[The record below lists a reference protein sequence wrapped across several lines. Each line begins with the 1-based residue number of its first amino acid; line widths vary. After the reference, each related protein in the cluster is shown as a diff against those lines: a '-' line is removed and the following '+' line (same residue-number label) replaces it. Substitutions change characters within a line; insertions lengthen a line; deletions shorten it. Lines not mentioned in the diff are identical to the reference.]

1 MSNQPS
7 AYNTKI
13 QSNWRVVAACAL
25 GIGVGVMA
33 LPYSTI
39 GLFITSLESE
49 FAWTRAD
56 ISLGATILLGI
67 VTLLSPVSGWLADR
81 HRASTLILVSLVAQ
95 SICFLLLSRMSSDI
109 LWMYLTLAL
118 MATFSVGASTIV
130 FARIVCTHFF
140 ANRGLALGIVM
151 TGNGVTA
158 TLSPHTLGKLINAHG
173 WSAGY
178 MALSAFSIT
187 ALLLILW
194 LLRGHVTTTQQQDVS
209 QPAAGGAPLSEAV
222 RRSDFLL
229 MGIAFFLGT
238 LATTGMVVHL
248 LPYLSDLNI
257 EIESALKISSL
268 IGVGL
273 IGSRLITGW
282 LLDRFEAKLVAAI
295 MMSLSACGLFILSTG
310 QPNAAIWGALAV
322 GLCIGAELDIIGY
335 LTAQH
340 FGLAHYG
347 RIYGVL
353 YMLCAAGTALSPLYY
368 GFMHDFAGS
377 YNSSILY
384 SGGFLVIAGFL
395 LMLLPT
401 ARRLQQNTV
410 AT

>member
-1 MSNQPS
+1 MSNRTS
-7 AYNTKI
+7 LYNTKI
-13 QSNWRVVAACAL
+13 QSNWRVIVACAL

-49 FAWTRAD
+49 FGWTRAE

-67 VTLLSPVSGWLADR
+67 VTLLSPLSGWLADR
-81 HRASTLILVSLVAQ
+81 YRATTLIFGSLVAQ
-95 SICFLLLSRMSSDI
+95 SICFVFLSKMSSDI
-109 LWMYLTLAL
+109 LWMYLTFAI
-118 MATFSVGASTIV
+118 MATFSIGASTIV
-130 FARIVCTHFF
+130 FARIVCTNFF
-140 ANRGLALGIVM
+140 ENRGLALGIVM

-158 TLSPHTLGKLINAHG
+158 ALSPHTLGKIINAHG

-178 MALSAFSIT
+178 LALSALSIT

-194 LLRGHVTTTQQQDVS
+194 LLRGHVTTSQQQDTS
-209 QPAAGGAPLSEAV
+209 QPVAGGAPLSEAV
-222 RRSDFLL
+222 RRSDFWL

-248 LPYLSDLNI
+248 LPYLSDLNM

-268 IGVGL
+268 IGIGL
-273 IGSRLITGW
+273 IGARLITGW
-282 LLDRFEAKLVAAI
+282 LLDRFEAKLVAAV
-295 MMSLSACGLFILSTG
+295 MMGLSACGLFILSTG
-310 QPNAAIWGALAV
+310 QPGAAIFGALAV

-353 YMLCAAGTALSPLYY
+353 YMLCAGGTAMSPLYY
-368 GFMHDFAGS
+368 GVMHDFAGS

-384 SGGFLVIAGFL
+384 SGGFLVIAGL
-395 LMLLPT
+395 LLLILPP
-401 ARRLQQNTV
+401 ARRLHQNTV